1 MAQFRLLKVKKILK
15 RVNDL
20 AAEMRALSDEEL
32 QGQTT
37 LLKEQLAAG
46 KTIDEIL
53 PRAYATVREA
63 DYRILGMFPY
73 DVQVMGAIVL
83 NQGNIAEMKTGE
95 GKTLTA
101 TMPLYLNA
109 LSGQGAMLL
118 TPNDYL
124 AQRDEEQLRPVY
136 EWLGLTVST
145 GFRKEKSQENQK
157 VKPAVKRKWYEADIV
172 YTTATNLAFDYL
184 FNNLATNKDEQYLRP
199 FNYVIIDEVDAILL
213 DEATSPFVVSSTP
226 ILQSNLYHLADEF
239 VHTLHS
245 KVDYKLNQE
254 QTAVWLTLHGIRQAQ
269 RFFRIDD
276 LFNDANREIYRH
288 IVLAL
293 RAHFIMRNGHD
304 YLVSEGKVVLLDE
317 TNGRLKKGVKVS
329 TGLHQAIEE
338 KEKVKLTQNQRVAAS
353 ITFPSLFGLF
363 NKVSG
368 MSGTVKSD
376 EQEFFQVY
384 KMRVIQIPTRK
395 EVIRHDYPDK
405 IYLTTRQKLS
415 EAIRETIQLHNQ
427 GRPILLVAGSVE
439 NSEIISELLL
449 DQGIPHN
456 VLNAYSAAYEAQI
469 VKGAG
474 QKGAVTIATNMA
486 GRGTDIKLGKGVKE
500 LGGLAVIGTEMLPK
514 RVELQLA
521 GRAGRQG
528 DPGSSQFFISLED
541 DFISGHNTS
550 RQKRHYRRLIKKKKK
565 GRNVVVL
572 KSPVLKFSLHML
584 RDRVASM
591 QELERSQTNKNEL
604 ILSLQRKNYYDLR
617 NRIMKQQNLQGRIDQ
632 IIDQAISYY
641 LEKYKIT
648 DRDSLKYFINQHV
661 TYNKVVIPDDINGS
675 KEIKQYLKSFVY
687 QLVEE
692 KKKILITDKQINDF
706 YRQII
711 ISAMDSC
718 WIDQVDVIE
727 KLKISARGWNRA
739 GRPQEL
745 LHHQAAFKL
754 YLKFLDKIT
763 LAVFNNLMLSRINVN
778 EKGQLIVVFN

>member
-456 VLNAYSAAYEAQI
+456 VLNAFNIVREAMI
-469 VKGAG
+469 VKDAG
-474 QKGAVTIATNMA
+474 QKGAVTVATNMA
-486 GRGTDIKLGKGVKE
+486 GRGTDIKLGKGVVE
-500 LGGLAVIGTEMLPK
+500 LGGLAVIGTEMLPE
-514 RVELQLA
+514 RVKKQLA

-528 DPGSSQFFISLED
+528 DPGSSRFYISLED
-541 DFISGHNTS
+541 AYIAKNST
-550 RQKRHYRRLIKKKKK
+550 KRFKKYYRRLQKK
-565 GRNVVVL
+565 L
-572 KSPVLKFSLHML
+572 
-584 RDRVASM
+584 
-591 QELERSQTNKNEL
+591 TNKNL
-604 ILSLQRKNYYDLR
+604 KSLRLQMSLSMLDDRVSANQRSSRKMINDNERALKIQR
-617 NRIMKQQNLQGRIDQ
+617 NHLYMKRTQLMEMPH
-632 IIDQAISYY
+632 
-641 LEKYKIT
+641 LEKTTGRWLSDGISLYLSQKNSWSRDDVRRLMNQHFTYEVIELPADLKMT
-648 DRDSLKYFINQHV
+648 SDSLKNYLENFCQRKLETKAKMLVNSQQLNQ
-661 TYNKVVIPDDINGS
+661 
-675 KEIKQYLKSFVY
+675 
-687 QLVEE
+687 
-692 KKKILITDKQINDF
+692 F
-706 YRQII
+706 YRVSLLAALDQSWMDQMAYLSKLEMIVQPWG
-711 ISAMDSC
+711 SAQRDPKFIYQKKALIAFEKMFKKAK
-718 WIDQVDVIE
+718 QQAVD
-727 KLKISARGWNRA
+727 
-739 GRPQEL
+739 
-745 LHHQAAFKL
+745 
-754 YLKFLDKIT
+754 
-763 LAVFNNLMLSRINVN
+763 NLMLSTISLDKDNN
-778 EKGQLIVVFN
+778 LIVHFN